1 MLSQGWSPGLSLGAK
16 DAMHSGLVT
25 AIKAPLSRGNS
36 NRGMGFKSGENHD
49 EDQKIGLDDLQ
60 GILGRL
66 NGKPEAQHE
75 MAQQLS
81 QDIKTA
87 TPPKRGWQ
95 FPQFVSGGF
104 LEGENPRKYPQE
116 VTSEL
121 PSSSK
126 KQSATTE
133 LDALQTAQTFM
144 KEDPDKT
151 EESTTIRH
159 RKKRRQTGFS
169 SNQAIIEGPVLKQ
182 ILLTEKLVST
192 ASLMN
197 IEPLMLVI
205 MGIAKAN
212 VHEAQQQ
219 LQKANRNRSRKLK
232 ESIEQS
238 SNLKPLQECS
248 ASPISSILKD
258 SAVVESLISSRRSS
272 SLTQSTT
279 GRHMVRQRYI
289 KQKKMATM
297 DIQALNEV
305 SEIKGSF
312 Q

>member
-1 MLSQGWSPGLSLGAK
+1 MLSQGWSPGLSLGPK
-16 DAMHSGLVT
+16 DAMHSGFIT
-25 AIKAPLSRGNS
+25 AVNNPFSRGNS
-36 NRGMGFKSGENHD
+36 NRGMGFKSGEIYD

-66 NGKPEAQHE
+66 NGKPEAQ
-75 MAQQLS
+75 QLS
-81 QDIKTA
+81 QDTKIA

-95 FPQFVSGGF
+95 FPHFVSGGF
-104 LEGENPRKYPQE
+104 LLGENPRKYPQK

-121 PSSSK
+121 PSSSN
-126 KQSATTE
+126 KQSDTTE
-133 LDALQTAQTFM
+133 LDALQTSI

-151 EESTTIRH
+151 EESTTITH
-159 RKKRRQTGFS
+159 RRKRRQTRFNS
-169 SNQAIIEGPVLKQ
+169 TQAIVEGPVLKQ
-182 ILLTEKLVST
+182 ILLTEKSIST

-197 IEPLMLVI
+197 IEPLMPAI
-205 MGIAKAN
+205 MGIAKADA
-212 VHEAQQQ
+212 HEAQQQ
-219 LQKANRNRSRKLK
+219 LQKANRNRCRKLK
-232 ESIEQS
+232 ESFEQS
-238 SNLKPLQECS
+238 SDLKPLQECS
-248 ASPISSILKD
+248 ALPILPILQD

-272 SLTQSTT
+272 SLTQPTT

-305 SEIKGSF
+305 SEIKGGF